1 MLIKSFIKQTFDE
14 IVRHP
19 EYGQYVEML
28 LEKAMTR
35 KNLTDD
41 PDINPESYVEIEEV
55 ARQVMDTHEDAF
67 EMLK

>member
-1 MLIKSFIKQTFDE
+1 MVDE

-28 LEKAMTR
+28 LEKAMIR